1 MKLSNLA
8 TGIHASRKCCTGSR
22 LLRWGNQ
29 QLHHRANRED
39 AGPVSAAHLA
49 IEARHAGCHAVR
61 TRVLLAVEYWPQLT
75 RQFTLATVD
84 DG

>member
-1 MKLSNLA
+1 MLLA
-8 TGIHASRKCCTGSR
+8 SAAQALVFSVGAISSSITEPIAR
-22 LLRWGNQ
+22 
-29 QLHHRANRED
+29 D